1 MPRQRMTK
9 RAIDAIKPA
18 SGPVFLWDAELPGFG
33 VKVTPAG
40 KQVFILQYRMG
51 GRGSK
56 TKRYTIGAHG
66 APWTL
71 AQADKEARRLLLLVG
86 QGGSPADD
94 RQQARLDAIDLNF
107 NTMADTYLAECVKVE
122 HPKSYD
128 FVERSLRLHVRP
140 TLKGRALP
148 DIQDADLSII
158 VSKIPAKSRALRRNV
173 FAVTR
178 AMFSWFKDQRF
189 IKANPFADMKAPAK
203 PKSRNRVL
211 DDSDIKTVWQ
221 GMAELAHPFGTWAQM
236 LLLLGQRRTE
246 IASTDW
252 RELRRKQREWEI
264 PSAKTKNG
272 EPHIVPLSDFTLEMF
287 DDLAG
292 GDVWPKRGLVF
303 TTTGKTPISGFSK
316 AKINIDV
323 KITEAIAAAAEAEC
337 VEPHVI
343 QAWRYHDLRRTMAT
357 TMQRLRIAPVVI
369 EACENRLAGESKKGS
384 AEVYQRYNYIDEKR
398 DAMQKWGEHL
408 RIVVSEKGSNVV
420 PLALKNVSLGD

>member
-9 RAIDAIKPA
+9 RAIDAIKSA
-18 SGPVFLWDAELPGFG
+18 AGPVFLWDAELPGFG

-211 DDSDIKTVWQ
+211 DDGDIKTVWQ

-272 EPHIVPLSDFTLEMF
+272 EPHIVPLSDFAFEMF
-287 DDLAG
+287 DNLAG

-303 TTTGKTPISGFSK
+303 TTNDKTAISGFSK
-316 AKINIDV
+316 AKLNIDA
-323 KITEAIAAAAEAEC
+323 KIAEAIAATAEEES

-343 QAWRYHDLRRTMAT
+343 EPWRYHDLRRTMAT

-384 AEVYQRYNYIDEKR
+384 AEVYQRYTYIDEKR

-408 RIVVSEKGSNVV
+408 RFVASDAGSNVV